1 MASDK
6 AIPEGFIDKIK
17 QVYNEINVDHFMAQ
31 GAICMLVNIRF
42 MRKASL
48 SQRSVLHNIFIMT
61 FIINMSVC

>member
-31 GAICMLVNIRF
+31 GAVCMLVNIRF

-48 SQRSVLHNIFIMT
+48 SKGGLHNIFIMT